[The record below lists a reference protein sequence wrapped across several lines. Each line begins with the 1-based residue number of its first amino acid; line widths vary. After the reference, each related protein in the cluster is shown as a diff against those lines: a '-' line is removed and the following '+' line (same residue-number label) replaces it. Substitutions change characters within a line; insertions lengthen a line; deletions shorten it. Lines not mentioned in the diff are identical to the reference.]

1 MVNIT
6 ELQVREINKLI
17 YAIDRSDLR
26 KLCIQE
32 FIASVDDA
40 ERTIT
45 ACVEKIIKENPE
57 RLYAKDGRALRMVP
71 KK

>member
-6 ELQVREINKLI
+6 EAQVREINKLI
-17 YAIDRSDLR
+17 YLIDRSDLR

-32 FIASVDDA
+32 FIASVDDE
-40 ERTIT
+40 ERTIE
-45 ACVEKIIKENPE
+45 ACVKKIISENPE
-57 RLYAKDGRALRMVP
+57 RLRPKDGRALRMP